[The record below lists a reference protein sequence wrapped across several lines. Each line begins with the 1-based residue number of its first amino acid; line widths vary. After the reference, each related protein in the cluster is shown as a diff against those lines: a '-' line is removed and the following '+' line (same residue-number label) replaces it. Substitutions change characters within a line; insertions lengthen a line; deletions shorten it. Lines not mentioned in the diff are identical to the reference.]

1 VKLPLERIVVLD
13 VVVELLFCF
22 AKLVGIGLP
31 VVEDADAGMEFLY
44 VAGRRTLPI
53 SLIRQCGEEEE
64 TTKTHE

>member
-31 VVEDADAGMEFLY
+31 VVENADAGVELLSFRQPD
-44 VAGRRTLPI
+44 ALPI
-53 SLIRQCGEEEE
+53 STIRQGGEEEE
-64 TTKTHE
+64 KKKTHE